1 MQLKKIDK
9 ADVSFKRW
17 SRTLVEAFGPDAKL
31 HVEPKRNGPREYAWM
46 AVGAVCIGI
55 VWYSCFVIGVTR

>member
-1 MQLKKIDK
+1 MPLKKIND

-17 SRTLVEAFGPDAKL
+17 NRTLVEAFGPDAKL

-46 AVGAVCIGI
+46 AVCGVCIGI
-55 VWYSCFVIGVTR
+55 VWYGCFVIGVTR